1 MRRAGF
7 VSVLSIGASAFA
19 LAASNPAQ
27 ADTLQEALTSAYEN
41 NPILLAAR
49 AGQRATDEEVPIQ
62 RAQGLPTVSVAGAY
76 TEFLKQSAVQFAA
89 SKELM
94 EGSVSLQGRVVV
106 GGGRSA
112 AAGRW
117 AAGWM
122 DGCGVQR
129 SRAAGCGGLRHPL

>member
-89 SKELM
+89 PD
-94 EGSVSLQGRVVV
+94 RVV
-106 GGGRSA
+106 SHLQPEA
-112 AAGRW
+112 
-117 AAGWM
+117 
-122 DGCGVQR
+122 
-129 SRAAGCGGLRHPL
+129 